1 MKIYK
6 LMKSNFITIREDETI
21 DAALEKMSS
30 MKVNGAPVVDNENR
44 LVGMVVK
51 ADIYRFLTTPGH
63 IEKCP
68 VEWVMTK
75 KVISASANDDLLTVA
90 RKLREN
96 NIIAMP
102 VVEDGTVRGMI
113 SIEDILDFYINS

>member
-1 MKIYK
+1 
-6 LMKSNFITIREDETI
+6 MKSNFITIRENETI
-21 DAALEKMSS
+21 DEVLEKMST
-30 MKVNGAPVVDNENR
+30 MKVNGAPVVDGQNK

-68 VEWVMTK
+68 VSWVMSK
-75 KVISASANDDLLTVA
+75 NVITASIDEDLLTVA
-90 RKLREN
+90 KRLRDN

-102 VVEDGTVRGMI
+102 VMEDDTVRGMI

>member
-1 MKIYK
+1 
-6 LMKSNFITIREDETI
+6 MKSNFITIREDETI

>member
-6 LMKSNFITIREDETI
+6 LMKSNFISLQKDETI
-21 DAALEKMSS
+21 DVALEKMSNL
-30 MKVNGAPVVDNENR
+30 KVNGAPVIDDAGK
-44 LVGMVVK
+44 LIGMVVK

-75 KVISASANDDLLTVA
+75 DVITATVDDELLSVAN
-90 RKLREN
+90 RLREN

-102 VVEDGTVRGMI
+102 VIDDETVRGMI

>member
-6 LMKSNFITIREDETI
+6 LMKSNFMTIRQDETI
-21 DAALEKMSS
+21 EAALEKMSS
-30 MKVNGAPVVDNENR
+30 MKVNGAPVVDSTGK
-44 LVGMVVK
+44 LVGMIVK

-63 IEKCP
+63 IDKCP

-75 KVISASANDDLLTVA
+75 KVISVSVDDDLLTAA
-90 RKLREN
+90 RKLRDN

-102 VVEDGTVRGMI
+102 VLDDETVRGMI

>member
-6 LMKSNFITIREDETI
+6 LMKSNFISLQKDETI
-21 DAALEKMSS
+21 DVALEKMSNL
-30 MKVNGAPVVDNENR
+30 KVNGAPVIDDAGK
-44 LVGMVVK
+44 LIGMVVQ

-75 KVISASANDDLLTVA
+75 DVITANVEDELLTVA
-90 RKLREN
+90 NRLREN

-102 VVEDGTVRGMI
+102 VLDGETVRGMI